1 MKKESFEEFQERIGF
16 KLDNEDNNLNLSI
29 LIYFSSIYCYE
40 QKLNWRRQI
49 VKIKKILNGL
59 TDNSKQKCFC
69 FTL

>member
-1 MKKESFEEFQERIGF
+1 MKRESFEEFQERIGF

-59 TDNSKQKCFC
+59 TDNPNQK
-69 FTL
+69 

>member
-16 KLDNEDNNLNLSI
+16 KLVNDDDNLNLSV

-49 VKIKKILNGL
+49 VKIKKILNSI
-59 TDNSKQKCFC
+59 TEKSKQK
-69 FTL
+69 

>member
-1 MKKESFEEFQERIGF
+1 MRKESFEEFQERIGF

-49 VKIKKILNGL
+49 VKINKILNGL
-59 TDNSKQKCFC
+59 ADNSKQK
-69 FTL
+69 

>member
-29 LIYFSSIYCYE
+29 LIYFSSIYCHE

-49 VKIKKILNGL
+49 VKINKILNGL
-59 TDNSKQKCFC
+59 ADNSKQK
-69 FTL
+69 

>member
-1 MKKESFEEFQERIGF
+1 MKKESFEEFQKRIGF

-59 TDNSKQKCFC
+59 TDNSKQK
-69 FTL
+69 

>member
-1 MKKESFEEFQERIGF
+1 MTKESFEEFQKRVGF
-16 KLDNEDNNLNLSI
+16 KLDNNDDSLNLSI

-59 TDNSKQKCFC
+59 TDNSKQK
-69 FTL
+69 